1 MLIFS
6 TWTCGQDIFEH
17 VCRLMII
24 QFLKFISTHCA
35 AVLKLGSRLY
45 TCFVCGMQNIFTT
58 LFTKWV
64 NKIVV
69 RNFSLIYLDCDSI
82 FVYTVDVNDKILT
95 NIWECTIL
103 DIILIFY
110 NMLIFVAQWGNKNSN
125 VEVVFL
131 MILREIFSIFS
142 WAGNLWNLWYV

>member
-1 MLIFS
+1 MIFEVAFLMLFMLIFS

-110 NMLIFVAQWGNKNSN
+110 NMLIFVAQWGNKNNN
-125 VEVVFL
+125 V
-131 MILREIFSIFS
+131 
-142 WAGNLWNLWYV
+142 

>member
-1 MLIFS
+1 
-6 TWTCGQDIFEH
+6 
-17 VCRLMII
+17 MII
-24 QFLKFISTHCA
+24 LCTLEFFSTHCA

>member
-24 QFLKFISTHCA
+24 QFLKVISTHCA